1 MNIEEYRE
9 REKARLEANR
19 KRLEDDGVE
28 FVDIYSAYID
38 ESVVI
43 EAGTL
48 IGPNVTLQGD
58 TVIRSGAHIAS
69 HR

>member
-28 FVDIYSAYID
+28 FVDIYSA
-38 ESVVI
+38 
-43 EAGTL
+43 
-48 IGPNVTLQGD
+48 
-58 TVIRSGAHIAS
+58 
-69 HR
+69 